1 MLSFYK
7 VGGPI
12 QLHVHSLR
20 RCFKRNLCSPCASK
34 HNSGEKIKK
43 DLLFQ
48 KKKQKESRR
57 KKHCNCNKYLKHRRY
72 NIEADWQLE
81 SCNRCLAENVN
92 DGYFHVFTCVTGDE
106 PIPYLLSQYQFFRN
120 KKDFYMLSNSTTRFA
135 FPYYSPSLYPSS
147 F

>member
-7 VGGPI
+7 VGGPN

-48 KKKQKESRR
+48 KKNKR
-57 KKHCNCNKYLKHRRY
+57 KAEGKSIATAINTLNTDVTTSKLTGSWRVVTDVWLKMSMTV
-72 NIEADWQLE
+72 I
-81 SCNRCLAENVN
+81 
-92 DGYFHVFTCVTGDE
+92 FMF
-106 PIPYLLSQYQFFRN
+106 
-120 KKDFYMLSNSTTRFA
+120 
-135 FPYYSPSLYPSS
+135 SLV
-147 F
+147 